1 MFDFVA
7 SIFNLNPRIG
17 FVLEDTVWFN
27 FELVYEDYLVV
38 NLQKVRAKAKLY
50 IPSTLNIALIQW
62 HTQLNVCAVK

>member
-38 NLQKVRAKAKLY
+38 NLQEVRAKDQVAKVDTRLKTTHFSFGKKW
-50 IPSTLNIALIQW
+50 P
-62 HTQLNVCAVK
+62 K